1 MTPETTPVTIERL
14 QGRIAELEE
23 ELSVSDAGAGKLAQ
37 RCLALEKELQ
47 ALTMTPEEEEE
58 TFNVQLLR
66 PTLLFDRG
74 FGYSAQNILEA
85 PEDAYQE
92 DKHTVSALFTLKKNA
107 VALRLDPGELPCYI
121 TDVTC
126 SDERLTVT
134 PQNGGL
140 QTGSNA
146 FLFPNNDPQFYLE
159 GRSRFG
165 VGTQLVITY
174 RYYPLKPND
183 HDPFS
188 TALIEVY
195 NARRMDLMTAERNC
209 AAAEAELNTLRP
221 QLATVTAERDL
232 YKDASEALR
241 ASTSWKLTAPLR
253 RLTSMLHKG

>member
-1 MTPETTPVTIERL
+1 MTPETTPVTVKSL

-47 ALTMTPEEEEE
+47 ALTMTPESEDDALS
-58 TFNVQLLR
+58 VQLLR

-74 FGYSAQNILEA
+74 FGYSAQNMLEA
-85 PEDAYQE
+85 PADSYQE
-92 DKHTVSALFTLKKNA
+92 DKHTVTALFTLKKSA

-121 TDVTC
+121 TDLTC
-126 SDERLTVT
+126 SDDRLKVT

-140 QTGSNA
+140 QMDNNA

-165 VGTQLVITY
+165 AGTKLVVTY

-183 HDPFS
+183 NDPFS
-188 TALIEVY
+188 SALIEVY
-195 NARRMDLMTAERNC
+195 NARRMDQMTAERNC
-209 AAAEAELNTLRP
+209 AAAEAELAELKP
-221 QLATVTAERDL
+221 QLAAVTAERDH
-232 YKDASEALR
+232 YKDDSEALR
-241 ASTSWKLTAPLR
+241 ASTSWKVTAPLR
-253 RLTSMLHKG
+253 RLTSMFHKG